1 MIQTESA
8 KIENNFGGFFF
19 FMLDNQK
26 VIYFVSMLIVILAQ
40 DAIILSIY
48 KTKDVSLPV
57 FYQTSYLLF
66 KIYKMRKKLI
76 VSFLICFSSLY
87 TWAGKV
93 VPDSIQS
100 TVLGSTV
107 LYNVYL
113 PDGFE
118 TAGRKFPV
126 VYLLHGLSNTYRT

>member
-66 KIYKMRKKLI
+66 KIYKMRK
-76 VSFLICFSSLY
+76 
-87 TWAGKV
+87 
-93 VPDSIQS
+93 
-100 TVLGSTV
+100 
-107 LYNVYL
+107 N
-113 PDGFE
+113 
-118 TAGRKFPV
+118 
-126 VYLLHGLSNTYRT
+126 

>member
-1 MIQTESA
+1 MILKEG
-8 KIENNFGGFFF
+8 IR
-19 FMLDNQK
+19 
-26 VIYFVSMLIVILAQ
+26 ILF
-40 DAIILSIY
+40 IN
-48 KTKDVSLPV
+48 KTKDVSLSLY
-57 FYQTSYLLF
+57 YQTSYLLF

-93 VPDSIQS
+93 VTDSIQS